1 MARQRGR
8 ISPNREGF
16 ALATTL
22 LMILVLSVLAVGA
35 AWLASTEK
43 RTSFAESVHISSIF
57 SADAGGEAGINFLR
71 LVDGP
76 PPIIDYADSTVHSQ
90 GATTI
95 QGAQEYEFDAHYA
108 GRRPKLGWGTEFAD
122 YDYTVVSTGRAALAS
137 RTNVALLASRL
148 FKEGY

>member
-1 MARQRGR
+1 MARQHDGMQ
-8 ISPNREGF
+8 PNRDGF

-35 AWLASTEK
+35 AWLASTER

-71 LVDGP
+71 LADGP
-76 PPIIDYADSTVHSQ
+76 PLIIDPADSTVHTQ
-90 GATTI
+90 GTTAI
-95 QGAQEYEFDAHYA
+95 QGVQEYEFEARYRA
-108 GRRPKLGWGTEFAD
+108 KRPKPGWGIEFLD